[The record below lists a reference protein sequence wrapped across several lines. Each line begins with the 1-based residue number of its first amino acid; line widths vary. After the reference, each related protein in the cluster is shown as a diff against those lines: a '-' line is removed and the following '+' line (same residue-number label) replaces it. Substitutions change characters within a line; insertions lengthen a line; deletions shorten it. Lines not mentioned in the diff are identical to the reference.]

1 MNIDDF
7 DDGFEGWHKSE
18 ILQIANCS
26 TLEVYLRKEEDSI
39 ADLMDGKMLIIENVT
54 ELKLNEFLVG
64 DDPGI
69 AERGSVRRIFT

>member
-1 MNIDDF
+1 MNTDNF
-7 DDGFEGWHKSE
+7 DDAVEGWQKSE

-69 AERGSVRRIFT
+69 DDRGSVRTF

>member
-1 MNIDDF
+1 MNTNYF
-7 DDGFEGWHKSE
+7 DDTFEGWQKSE
-18 ILQIANCS
+18 ILLIANCS
-26 TLEVYLRKEEDSI
+26 TLEVYLRKEENSI

-69 AERGSVRRIFT
+69 DDRGSVRIF